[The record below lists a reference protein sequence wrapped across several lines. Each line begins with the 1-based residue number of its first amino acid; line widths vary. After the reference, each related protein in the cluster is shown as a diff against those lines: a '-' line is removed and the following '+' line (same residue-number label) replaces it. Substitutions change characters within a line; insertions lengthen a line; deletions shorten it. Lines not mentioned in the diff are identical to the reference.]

1 MFGRAATLV
10 DRYWWKA
17 AAGLGG
23 LAAVIAVIALAS
35 QPTERDPDQ
44 IRNVL
49 RDFVI
54 AAGDRDG
61 VAACRLLTPTGRA
74 AVAQIVPGTDCE
86 TYARSFGFDVAGL
99 GGVTPNLGLDLP
111 DRVVLDGSNTVGPD
125 GKPIGR
131 KVAFVRT
138 GDGFRIEGLAR

>member
-1 MFGRAATLV
+1 MADRLTALV
-10 DRYWWKA
+10 DRYWWKV
-17 AAGLGG
+17 AAGLAG
-23 LAAVIAVIALAS
+23 LAALIAVIALAA

-49 RDFVI
+49 RDFVT

-61 VAACRLLTPTGRA
+61 DAACRLLTPSGRA

-99 GGVTPNLGLDLP
+99 GGVTPNIGLDLP

-125 GKPIGR
+125 GRPIGR

-138 GDGFRIEGLAR
+138 KDGFRIEGLAR